1 MSRRCCRSLLQ
12 KSTAE
17 DMKDEG
23 CVQSDRKMIITKLF
37 RGFGCVRRKK
47 HWGLPLTGRLVNTA
61 TGSEHCVKGRF
72 YAGNIFQARGQLVLN
87 GCERCFV
94 YPSVQNDMVCV
105 TSGILPHVQNCKGLV
120 RNMSKREDLTPQPEN
135 RADEKKVEFHG
146 PLMSGKMQKDEL
158 LRFIQWKCQES
169 FCHLNDSDQQ
179 IFYFFWLIMELFLKP
194 TETRVMTAEIAA
206 VLFKGCSSVRR
217 KLGCVHL
224 VWCISLTKLLCS
236 SAKEDEKRKAVVKLG
251 DEFVSRGWTYAGQIC
266 YVVAQMELGSRKSF
280 ELIGCEEN
288 KNRPVPKDVLERTEV
303 YEYVLSQTSGFGQP
317 HFQLFKYTYAFTL
330 AKAGV
335 SDQALDYCEGTARS
349 IITMPRYVDS
359 FLTERIIKLS
369 NELLQEEAEKSEWLL
384 KLCRLLRVVCTPS
397 SEGSGDQELP
407 RSVEEFQEELDSRY
421 TVGELLGKGAFGA
434 VYAGVCKADGRSV
447 ALKYVTK
454 TIKESFPGT
463 KPREVELL
471 EMVSKPP
478 RCEYVVELLEW
489 LDVSTSFILVLE
501 RPSPCID
508 LRGFLQMNKNNLL
521 SEHEVREIMWQVL
534 LAASHCTDRNVF
546 HGDLQSKNFL
556 LNTDTMK
563 VKLIDFGCGY
573 LVSDFYTSST
583 GHITSLWSL
592 GLLMVELICGTIN
605 FDSTDQMI
613 NTCSQFVS
621 AECVKLLTMSLKKN
635 TNAPTYKEI
644 MRHSWFKK
652 RHSPVSQA
660 PPS

>member
-1 MSRRCCRSLLQ
+1 MVQ
-12 KSTAE
+12 IFTAAAE

-23 CVQSDRKMIITKLF
+23 CVQSDRKMINTKLF
-37 RGFGCVRRKK
+37 RGFGCVRRK
-47 HWGLPLTGRLVNTA
+47 
-61 TGSEHCVKGRF
+61 
-72 YAGNIFQARGQLVLN
+72 
-87 GCERCFV
+87 
-94 YPSVQNDMVCV
+94 
-105 TSGILPHVQNCKGLV
+105 NCKGLV

-224 VWCISLTKLLCS
+224 VWCLSLTKLLCS

-349 IITMPRYVDS
+349 IFTMPRYVDS
-359 FLTERIIKLS
+359 FLTERVIKLS

-434 VYAGVCKADGRSV
+434 VYAGVCKADGRS
-447 ALKYVTK
+447 
-454 TIKESFPGT
+454 PGT

-621 AECVKLLTMSLKKN
+621 AESVKLLTMFLKNN